1 MALEIEGTGEL
12 RTEIATLRRKG
23 AGHVEVL
30 YNEGARC
37 TAHAVAHVQAKRR
50 ELMGTGP
57 YTILTVIPEGVDY
70 DLETMSH
77 DQGGPDRMEG
87 NIRALAVV
95 VQQSILATLTR
106 LYLSYYPKL
115 DNVLI
120 TQDEQAARDWLAEKA
135 EAAS

>member
-1 MALEIEGTGEL
+1 MALDTEGTEEL
-12 RTEIATLRRKG
+12 HTEIAILRKKG

-57 YTILTVIPEGVDY
+57 YTVLTMIPEGVEY

-77 DQGGPDRMEG
+77 DQGAPDRAAG

-95 VQQSILATLTR
+95 AQQGILATLTR

-120 TQDEQAARDWLAEKA
+120 TQDEQAARAWLAERA
-135 EAAS
+135 EVLP